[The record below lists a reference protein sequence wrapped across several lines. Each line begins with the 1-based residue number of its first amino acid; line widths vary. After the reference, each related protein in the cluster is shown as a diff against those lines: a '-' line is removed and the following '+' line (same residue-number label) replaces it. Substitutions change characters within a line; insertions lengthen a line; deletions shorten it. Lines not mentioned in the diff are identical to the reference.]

1 VKPATHQKLTKSV
14 EKPTGSVPDLLV
26 FDHPDACQFIYNI
39 PMTNKLIPI
48 YTTAGDLGAYL
59 CYPFL
64 YNPQGEWIG
73 SVTPHREVYSVLGNY
88 VGMLTKDPRILRRR
102 TYDFSK
108 PRRDPPAPQPRIAV
122 PATVPLAPLMAE
134 LPYTMID
141 VLEDEPERLSTVDF
155 DELRE
160 DMD

>member
-1 VKPATHQKLTKSV
+1 MKAATHQKLTESA
-14 EKPTGSVPDLLV
+14 EKPSQSVPNLLA

-39 PMTNKLIPI
+39 PMVNKLIPI

-59 CYPFL
+59 HYPYL

-73 SVTPHREVYSVLGNY
+73 FVTPHREVYSVLGNY
-88 VGMLTKDPRILRRR
+88 VGMLAKDARILRKRS
-102 TYDFSK
+102 YDFSK
-108 PRRDPPAPQPRIAV
+108 PRLEPLPPQRRITV
-122 PATVPLAPLMAE
+122 PSTVPLAPLMAE